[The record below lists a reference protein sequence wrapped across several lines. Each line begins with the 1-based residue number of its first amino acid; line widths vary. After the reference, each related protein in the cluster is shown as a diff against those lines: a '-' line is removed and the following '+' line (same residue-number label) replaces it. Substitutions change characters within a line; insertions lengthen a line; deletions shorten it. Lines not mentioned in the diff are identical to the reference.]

1 MGCLHYAGLH
11 LVSSIKES
19 HNLSGVQNLAGSFF
33 AMQVFWCL
41 ISMTAIDTWNEER
54 AIVRREL
61 IQGNYSIAAYF
72 AAQICKE
79 MLLLRLLPSVIFA
92 LPFSFLSGKFL
103 VLKALRY
110 FRSF

>member
-1 MGCLHYAGLH
+1 MLQYGVPALCGLAFGF
-11 LVSSIKES
+11 IYKGITDD
-19 HNLSGVQNLAGSFF
+19 LSGVQNLAGSFF

-54 AIVRREL
+54 VIVRREL

-79 MLLLRLLPSVIFA
+79 SRGNETGASVLCI
-92 LPFSFLSGKFL
+92 
-103 VLKALRY
+103 
-110 FRSF
+110 